1 MYDAAPL
8 AGAVGRPPRKWGGT
22 GRTLAVLRCP
32 DNLLDSYGVGKVG
45 EAMTQAE
52 VLNAEVRETRGTRAA
67 RRMRAAGKVPAVL
80 YGHGKETVSLTLPA
94 DRLAAAIRH
103 GHRLLRLEGGVKEQ
117 CLITHLQW
125 DVWGQEVLHVDLTR
139 VYADER
145 VKVEV
150 PVELR
155 GEAPGAK
162 SGGIVTQ
169 VLMSL
174 EVECPA
180 VSVPDKL
187 EMNINHLE
195 VDQQLTIADLELP
208 ENVKPVLGEEEVV
221 VTCQVAVE
229 TPEEA
234 EEGQAEPELIQRESG
249 EAEEG

>member
-1 MYDAAPL
+1 LPWV
-8 AGAVGRPPRKWGGT
+8 AGFAF
-22 GRTLAVLRCP
+22 P

-45 EAMTQAE
+45 EAMTKAE
-52 VLNAEVRETRGTRAA
+52 VLNAEIREDRGTRAA

-80 YGHGKETVSLTLPA
+80 YGHGQQTVSLTLPA
-94 DRLAAAIRH
+94 DRLTAAIRH
-103 GHRLLRLEGGVKEQ
+103 GHRLLQLQGGVNEQ
-117 CLITHLQW
+117 ALITQLQW

-150 PVELR
+150 PIELR
-155 GEAPGAK
+155 GEAPGTK
-162 SGGIVTQ
+162 SGGVLTQ
-169 VLMSL
+169 VLASI

-180 VSVPDKL
+180 ASVPEKL

-195 VDQQLTIADLELP
+195 VNQALTVADLDVP
-208 ENVKPVLGEEEVV
+208 QDVKPLAAADEVV
-221 VTCQVAVE
+221 VHCPEAVE

-234 EEGQAEPELIQRESG
+234 VEGPAEPELIQRQSG